1 MKICTF
7 TNVRC
12 THHAHHRDS
21 QTVKSDQILPP
32 SFAAWWFQTA
42 LLPADIEG
50 KEIPKKEAGCSR
62 LVGGRFMKQGNLHKK
77 LVLGGYKMSSSPH
90 PPES

>member
-12 THHAHHRDS
+12 THHGHHRDS

-32 SFAAWWFQTA
+32 SFAAWWFANSPPPRRHRGQGDTKERGR
-42 LLPADIEG
+42 LL
-50 KEIPKKEAGCSR
+50 
-62 LVGGRFMKQGNLHKK
+62 
-77 LVLGGYKMSSSPH
+77 
-90 PPES
+90 